1 MADKPKAWQST
12 TELDGFNIAGTNTFF
27 SNGLEDPWQWATVR
41 KSRPELN

>member
-27 SNGLEDPWQWATVR
+27 SFQTD
-41 KSRPELN
+41 